1 VVGAVIGV
9 GLFVLL
15 LCLLGVLRKNRAA
28 VKQTIKAYMKFE
40 FRLGV
45 EMSTPVGSRRPPK
58 LAPLAAVGGIHSSQV
73 SMRGILS
80 GTQSSSWTCTGIAAS
95 WLCGTASLVRAVSS

>member
-1 VVGAVIGV
+1 V

-15 LCLLGVLRKNRAA
+15 LGLLGILRKNRAA

-45 EMSTPVGSRRPPK
+45 EMSTPLGSRRLPA
-58 LAPLAAVGGIHSSQV
+58 LAPLAAVGCTAPSQV
-73 SMRGILS
+73 STCGILS
-80 GTQSSSWTCTGIAAS
+80 GIQSSSWMCTEVAA
-95 WLCGTASLVRAVSS
+95 G